1 MGSVEKSTIAIKS
14 VEKSITI
21 NSVEKA
27 TINSLVRNTFNRMSV
42 IKISFIVL
50 ISVYI
55 SLAARAPDAS
65 DPVNFNVFPSQQFPV
80 LSGINTAPTEPR
92 DGRQSVLGCLKGCT
106 RELRPVR
113 GIGLP
118 DVLLVIVVFGG
129 HDDLVSHEEGRI
141 ESNTKLSNKIIEL
154 VSAAGI
160 L

>member
-1 MGSVEKSTIAIKS
+1 MGSVEKSTMGIKS

-27 TINSLVRNTFNRMSV
+27 TIDSLVKNTFNKMSV
-42 IKISFIVL
+42 IKIASIVL

-113 GIGLP
+113 
-118 DVLLVIVVFGG
+118 
-129 HDDLVSHEEGRI
+129 
-141 ESNTKLSNKIIEL
+141 ESKGAEREFC
-154 VSAAGI
+154 
-160 L
+160 